1 MIDSALVSVVVP
13 VFNTGSL
20 VIDFIKSIIAQ
31 TYTKWELLLIDD
43 GSDESTLN
51 YIESIKK
58 MDSRIFLFKR
68 DRQPKGSLTC
78 RNIGML
84 HSKGQYIIHFDADD
98 LVEPFCL
105 EQRVLFMEENPS
117 LEYAVFKGASFY
129 SDGDSKIHIINH
141 RWGRKRHQDD
151 IISFLSNDY
160 PFSIWN
166 CIYRSSVFKDLLW
179 DENVK
184 IYTDFSYI
192 LPILMT
198 GYKYDYS
205 IDSREDYLY
214 RVNQKNAMTSS
225 FISEEKYKSTLYLF
239 NKTQELILS
248 SPQRNVHKKAFKKY
262 YIIQLERILNTKKND
277 FFVDFKFFYEKF
289 YGKEL
294 RMMILTFV
302 NEAIIKKMNLRNRK
316 IVRFFIAFLY
326 NPLLFKKWII
336 SLNKH
341 A

>member
-1 MIDSALVSVVVP
+1 MKKMGFLISHKNGECRRALLPEHMKEIRNLDSLYFEQGYGVAVGVSDDEYLKLGCHVVP
-13 VFNTGSL
+13 REGVFS
-20 VIDFIKSIIAQ
+20 
-31 TYTKWELLLIDD
+31 
-43 GSDESTLN
+43 
-51 YIESIKK
+51 
-58 MDSRIFLFKR
+58 
-68 DRQPKGSLTC
+68 C
-78 RNIGML
+78 
-84 HSKGQYIIHFDADD
+84 
-98 LVEPFCL
+98 
-105 EQRVLFMEENPS
+105 
-117 LEYAVFKGASFY
+117 
-129 SDGDSKIHIINH
+129 
-141 RWGRKRHQDD
+141 D
-151 IISFLSNDY
+151 IITDVKLGDA
-160 PFSIWN
+160 
-166 CIYRSSVFKDLLW
+166 YRSSVFKDLLW

-262 YIIQLERILNTKKND
+262 YIIQLERILNTKNND

-294 RMMILTFV
+294 RIYRQEPV
-302 NEAIIKKMNLRNRK
+302 LRRLEK
-316 IVRFFIAFLY
+316 D
-326 NPLLFKKWII
+326 
-336 SLNKH
+336 
-341 A
+341 